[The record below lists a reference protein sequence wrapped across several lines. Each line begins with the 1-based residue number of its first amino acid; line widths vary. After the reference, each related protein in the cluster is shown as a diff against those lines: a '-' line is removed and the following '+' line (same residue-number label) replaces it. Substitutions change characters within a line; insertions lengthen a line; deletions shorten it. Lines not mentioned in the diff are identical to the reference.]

1 MEEIVISEMAS
12 KTSDFVLI
20 VDDNAAN
27 LSVLAQT
34 LKGAGCAVRVAVDGE
49 SAIQQVAEE
58 LPSLILLDIMM
69 PGIDG
74 LETCRRLKKNSDTCE
89 VPIIFMTVLDDIQ
102 EKVHGLSLGAVDY
115 ITKPFNE
122 SEVLARVLAH
132 LKTHDLI
139 QTVQEQNHQLKHEIA
154 LRKEVEQ
161 QLNQLNNE
169 LQRVQIELLQKE
181 RLSAIAELVTGIA
194 SEINNPIGC
203 IAGNIE
209 FVKKYTNSVLDHIA
223 LYEKYEPHNRD
234 EIEQHTDE
242 IELDYLKRDLP
253 AAIESIQGST
263 GRISAVSKLIQI
275 FNRHDIKQNKKYE
288 FDIHELLDG
297 ALLLLRHRLKTQNN
311 RAAIEITKTYGDL
324 PNIPCFPG
332 RLSQAFTNVL
342 GILIDAFDEHCSLP
356 EDESVN
362 NFTLGPGGTPLRIQ
376 IRTTI
381 ETSWAIIRIRGNTS
395 SMWSDHEL
403 EASER
408 DETHNPIHNNAD
420 LELLMARQIVVETHG
435 GELNFISTFNTEIM
449 LMLPASRTGQ
459 KEHFPEPVEGEE
471 T

>member
-1 MEEIVISEMAS
+1 MISEMELPTA
-12 KTSDFVLI
+12 DFVLI

-74 LETCRRLKKNSDTCE
+74 LETCRRLKENSDTCE

-154 LRKEVEQ
+154 LRQETEQ
-161 QLNQLNNE
+161 QLYKLNSE
-169 LQRVQIELLQKE
+169 LERVQIELLQKE

-209 FVKKYTNSVLDHIA
+209 FVQKYTKSLLDHVD
-223 LYEKYEPHNRD
+223 LYEENTPHEED
-234 EIEQHTDE
+234 EIEQHAAQ
-242 IELDYLKRDLP
+242 IELDYIKRDLP
-253 AAIESIQGST
+253 ATVESIKGSSS
-263 GRISAVSKLIQI
+263 RISAVSKLIQI
-275 FNRHDIKQNKKYE
+275 FNRHDIQPNKKYE

-311 RAAIEITKTYGDL
+311 RVAIEVIKTYGDL
-324 PNIPCFPG
+324 PKIPCFPG
-332 RLSQAFTNVL
+332 RLSQAFTNIL

-356 EDESVN
+356 ADQSVN
-362 NFTLGPGGTPLRIQ
+362 NFTLAQGSPPLQIQ
-376 IRTTI
+376 IRTTL

-395 SMWSDHEL
+395 SLWSEHEP
-403 EASER
+403 ETSER
-408 DETHNPIHNNAD
+408 PVPQSPVHNNAD

-449 LMLPASRTGQ
+449 LMLPASRVGQ
-459 KEHFPEPVEGEE
+459 KEYFPEHLSRGEE
-471 T
+471 